1 MISADKTISTNKL
14 ITTDR
19 MAGKEKKFRKKQT
32 DRWKS
37 RTCEGNCNRGT
48 SGSQRRTGTF
58 NCTGDQQSWSC
69 SDVVFR
75 IGDFGNFQCAVAFS
89 EVFFQSFTGSLDRHF
104 SDNSG
109 LEPDDPQKEICAAVS
124 AELYCRGRIRNR
136 DRYP

>member
-19 MAGKEKKFRKKQT
+19 MAGKEKNSGRNKLT
-32 DRWKS
+32 DGKAERVKA
-37 RTCEGNCNRGT
+37 TATEALPVVRGELALLIVLVIN
-48 SGSQRRTGTF
+48 SLGV
-58 NCTGDQQSWSC
+58 
-69 SDVVFR
+69 VVFR
-75 IGDFGNFQCAVAFS
+75 IGDFGNFQCAVCIFRS
-89 EVFFQSFTGSLDRHF
+89 FFQSFTGSLDRHF

>member
-19 MAGKEKKFRKKQT
+19 MAGKEKNSGRNKLT
-32 DRWKS
+32 DGKAERVKA
-37 RTCEGNCNRGT
+37 TATEALPAARGELALLIVLVIN
-48 SGSQRRTGTF
+48 SLG
-58 NCTGDQQSWSC
+58 
-69 SDVVFR
+69 VVFR
-75 IGDFGNFQCAVAFS
+75 IGDFGNFQCAVCIFRS
-89 EVFFQSFTGSLDRHF
+89 FFQSFTGSLDRHF

>member
-19 MAGKEKKFRKKQT
+19 MAGKEKNSRRNKLT
-32 DRWKS
+32 DGKAERVKA
-37 RTCEGNCNRGT
+37 TARGT

-75 IGDFGNFQCAVAFS
+75 IGDFGNFQCAVCIFRS
-89 EVFFQSFTGSLDRHF
+89 FFQSFTGSLDRHF